1 MEILRGVVVL
11 IHLIGFA
18 TLFGS
23 WLVELF
29 GQKRITK
36 LMHWGLAIAMG
47 AGVILSAP
55 WGIDYDLNHVKIAI
69 KLGVLIVIGALLGIG
84 SARARK
90 SGSVPA
96 GIFWPVGILTL
107 VNAGLAVIW

>member
-47 AGVILSAP
+47 AGVIGRA
-55 WGIDYDLNHVKIAI
+55 HV
-69 KLGVLIVIGALLGIG
+69 
-84 SARARK
+84 
-90 SGSVPA
+90 
-96 GIFWPVGILTL
+96 
-107 VNAGLAVIW
+107 